1 MAGDHACSDQRATE
15 VTPRAL
21 HVCVVTE
28 MTGGVGV
35 YARNLVEEMARAGTT
50 LTLITPHPDAAPAVD
65 HVVPV
70 TRHAG
75 RGRFLGQAWSFA
87 RAMREMPAG
96 IDIVHVIDA
105 RYSLFFFP
113 LDVPVVGTMNDYFYA
128 VTGWFSGRGTKNVYS
143 DWRVRHIYYN
153 LTRVLERL
161 ALRRLD
167 GILCIA
173 REVKDVLAR
182 QYGLARDRLFVVPY
196 GIAYG
201 PTDVAPRRSSRPTV
215 VFAGGN
221 FQRKGLGVLIDA
233 APRILRHVPGL
244 EVVVIGR
251 SRDEALMRRRV
262 EEAGLG
268 ETFTF
273 VGQVGYRELYWYY
286 LGADVL
292 AMPSL
297 LEAFG
302 IPYLEA
308 MHCGVPVVASD
319 APGPG
324 DYLRDGDNCLMPARG
339 DVQALAAAVIA
350 ALRDD
355 GLRARLIAN
364 GKATAAEA
372 TVDRMVSRTIECYH
386 AIIRAGRR
394 APA

>member
-1 MAGDHACSDQRATE
+1 M
-15 VTPRAL
+15 
-21 HVCVVTE
+21 
-28 MTGGVGV
+28 
-35 YARNLVEEMARAGTT
+35 
-50 LTLITPHPDAAPAVD
+50 
-65 HVVPV
+65 
-70 TRHAG
+70 
-75 RGRFLGQAWSFA
+75 
-87 RAMREMPAG
+87 
-96 IDIVHVIDA
+96 
-105 RYSLFFFP
+105 
-113 LDVPVVGTMNDYFYA
+113 
-128 VTGWFSGRGTKNVYS
+128 
-143 DWRVRHIYYN
+143 
-153 LTRVLERL
+153 
-161 ALRRLD
+161 
-167 GILCIA
+167 
-173 REVKDVLAR
+173 
-182 QYGLARDRLFVVPY
+182 
-196 GIAYG
+196 
-201 PTDVAPRRSSRPTV
+201 
-215 VFAGGN
+215 
-221 FQRKGLGVLIDA
+221 LIDA

-251 SRDEALMRRRV
+251 GRDEALD
-262 EEAGLG
+262 EA
-268 ETFTF
+268 
-273 VGQVGYRELYWYY
+273 VGRGGGSRGDLHVRGPGRLPRALLVL

-324 DYLRDGDNCLMPARG
+324 YYLRDGDNFSMPARG

-386 AIIRAGRR
+386 AIIRARRR